1 LFLKDEERMTSSER
15 RLLPNAEDKTALKA
29 IAATI
34 VQTCPSLLDAAHQ
47 VANEILAD
55 NGLSGLDSDR
65 VYFHRFKTAQSSTLT
80 FTGWEHLLEKPYE
93 TLTLTQL
100 VIHRFRATDQDNADL
115 LGLYCGFYSDGPEA
129 ENFNQSNEVRLL
141 GSDVLKAFW
150 DVDFS
155 ARYIGQLTTFWQT
168 SSDNFRALAK
178 CNFLSLAVQALQQGD
193 LDGTDFQ
200 RVVDSVI
207 GPVTWPVT
215 LPMLQALHPVGA
227 EVRALDLDGH
237 VASNALRLVEDS
249 GRQTLYLPGEA
260 QTFLL
265 MENEADLH
273 WWMLEQMNSEDKR
286 TAFLKHFPLADRNH
300 LTENL
305 TDLMNRLVSTWGHSD
320 HQMINRSNVAI
331 SGDAFTWLSESTRT
345 AMVAEAH
352 LVLTSNSQLRK
363 KLWIGYLSA
372 GMKVFGP
379 MAAVGWP
386 LALPL
391 IGASI
396 ANMGLNIDQA
406 INGTTP
412 TERKAGVTGAV
423 LNAIDIVFNIP
434 FLISTGAQLEVGP
447 QVEFAE
453 AQEMLGLVELTAPDA
468 PFLPPVDQPPVATID
483 PQATVELA
491 NEIATGTTIAS
502 TRQLATPAARQGW
515 SVPKIPAKYRC
526 NELLAQRSAE
536 AAPGK
541 YEGIYRL
548 DKEPGYAIEMEG
560 AAYYVRYFAD
570 SEDTGHWA
578 IVNPERPNQFAY
590 SLPVRLSSSGKW
602 ERIPALRL
610 RGGGQCLG
618 KACLLGIDLPSSS
631 SSAPASSTP
640 SAELPLVEPVSPV
653 ARPLRLVTPLNDIV
667 GMDIAKMKRWA
678 MNLPETFDELSS
690 ANRGHPS
697 TAETYE
703 AYFRDRRTS
712 LLNKAKEYYSEMN
725 WTNLPARPVIPKIDP
740 EMQTAELIDRIFA
753 NTDGLVVGETLD
765 RIASMRFMIE
775 NMPAFARHIDT
786 LYVRG
791 LLNDFAQADLND
803 FYLSGEM
810 SEDLRGYLSGLST
823 DPDDRFNMLELIKA
837 AQANGI
843 RSHGLEVAHSYK
855 LKIPLT
861 SIEEQMIH
869 ARLASQ
875 IMWGDELLNRPGKWV
890 ALVEATNTNAFR
902 NLPGISEL
910 RGGIGLRIEEA
921 VPSEVPGVSIDPG
934 LKVTRGPFDN
944 GATTRNSSDILFADL
959 RLQIETPVPQWTEA
973 TENTLLN
980 RNGMFMLKKMQNTYM
995 LVRRDSSSNIV
1006 RTVVNCRNGQ
1016 FYIWAQSMP
1025 RISGIMFRNLGALS
1039 QRLIEIGLTLQSRLP
1054 N

>member
-1 LFLKDEERMTSSER
+1 LFLKDDERMTSPER

-150 DVDFS
+150 DVDVS

-273 WWMLEQMNSEDKR
+273 WWILEQMNSEDKR

-372 GMKVFGP
+372 GLKVFGP

-590 SLPVRLSSSGKW
+590 SLPVSLSSSGKW

-610 RGGGQCLG
+610 RGGGQCVG

-640 SAELPLVEPVSPV
+640 SAELPFVEPVSPV

-678 MNLPETFDELSS
+678 MNLPETFAELSS
-690 ANRGHPS
+690 ANRGNPS
-697 TAETYE
+697 TADTYA
-703 AYFRDRRTS
+703 AYFREKRS
-712 LLNKAKEYYSEMN
+712 FLLNEAKEYYSELN
-725 WTNLPARPVIPKIDP
+725 WTNLPARPVIPPIDA

-791 LLNDFAQADLND
+791 LLSDFAQADLND

-810 SEDLRGYLSGLST
+810 SEDLSGYLSSLST

-959 RLQIETPVPQWTEA
+959 RLQIETPMPQWTEA
-973 TENTLLN
+973 AENTLLN

-1006 RTVVNCRNGQ
+1006 RTIVNCRNGQ